1 MGFPFL
7 SDGILHAGE
16 AEGSMCSAS
25 IRAESL
31 EHARIMSKPQPE
43 KVRPSL
49 ASDRDLQ
56 RSLRTAPRSSLPL
69 LPLFTVAFSVV
80 LLNLYSLQEHSK
92 IVSIPSLQCSV
103 PLSPFCEAGGT
114 VGQGL
119 LRLTV

>member
-1 MGFPFL
+1 
-7 SDGILHAGE
+7 
-16 AEGSMCSAS
+16 MCSAHIS
-25 IRAESL
+25 AESL

-43 KVRPSL
+43 EVRPGL

-56 RSLRTAPRSSLPL
+56 RSLRTAPRSSLSL

-92 IVSIPSLQCSV
+92 IVSVCSLQCSV

-114 VGQGL
+114 VGRGL